1 MSKRSGTVAV
11 SVLLIVSALI
21 GIKTLGATNLSD
33 AEAQAVK
40 IPTTTVTVY
49 VPTHQTVYLRTVQ
62 TVLATVFQTV
72 RMPVTKYATV
82 TSVITTSSLSTK
94 SFSTTYSVTQ
104 WSTSLTT
111 AMGILG
117 TLPDSIFGRYSDVA
131 LAGVGV
137 LGGAAIAL
145 ASSRS
150 VRKGVRALAVGEGMT
165 ESGAVDI
172 DSLAELVMMDMWK
185 VEDEELK
192 DALEQMHDMNEV
204 KKKMRDFLTKQKELR
219 NKYKDILLR
228 KTKDVDLGKYGE

>member
-1 MSKRSGTVAV
+1 
-11 SVLLIVSALI
+11 
-21 GIKTLGATNLSD
+21 
-33 AEAQAVK
+33 
-40 IPTTTVTVY
+40 
-49 VPTHQTVYLRTVQ
+49 
-62 TVLATVFQTV
+62 
-72 RMPVTKYATV
+72 
-82 TSVITTSSLSTK
+82 
-94 SFSTTYSVTQ
+94 
-104 WSTSLTT
+104 
-111 AMGILG
+111 MGILG

-150 VRKGVRALAVGEGMT
+150 VRKGVRARAVGEGMT

>member
-1 MSKRSGTVAV
+1 
-11 SVLLIVSALI
+11 
-21 GIKTLGATNLSD
+21 
-33 AEAQAVK
+33 
-40 IPTTTVTVY
+40 
-49 VPTHQTVYLRTVQ
+49 
-62 TVLATVFQTV
+62 
-72 RMPVTKYATV
+72 
-82 TSVITTSSLSTK
+82 
-94 SFSTTYSVTQ
+94 
-104 WSTSLTT
+104 
-111 AMGILG
+111 MGILG